1 MAKKEQKEPTKQKSK
16 YNMWQNCCFMVRLAV
31 KTKEKKVPI
40 LCTLT
45 ALLAVA
51 INLTEIT
58 ITPAI
63 IGAVE
68 IHAPLPRLFAV
79 IAGFVLLRMLLIA
92 ASSYVDTNVLYGKI
106 TVRGE
111 LISQVNT
118 KRTTTS
124 YPNTYEEQFQKME
137 AKASDSL
144 NCNSA
149 AGEAIWGTMASLL
162 QNSLG
167 FLIYLVM
174 LSYVNPLLIVI
185 ITATALAGYF
195 LNKSLSGY
203 SYRHREEEE
212 ACIHPINC
220 FASYATDG
228 NMAKDIRLF
237 GMRPWLEEMY
247 TKAWTAYRL
256 FHKRVQTV
264 YLIGGV
270 ADLILSFLRNGFA
283 YAYLIRMVLN
293 DDLSIA
299 MFLLYFAAVGNFSG
313 WIDGILNHL
322 VTLHTQ
328 SLDLS
333 NVREYLEYPE
343 PFRFEEG
350 EPLVP
355 DCGQAYEIRLEDV
368 CFRYQGAES
377 DTLSHVN
384 LTLHP
389 GEKLA
394 VVGPNGA
401 GKTTLIK
408 LLCGFLDPT
417 SGKVLLNGKDIREYN
432 RRDYYKMFSA
442 VFQDFNLLPATVAA
456 NVAQTESD
464 IDLPRVR
471 DCIAMAG
478 LTEKIESLP
487 EQYESL
493 LNRSVYEDATMLS
506 GGETQRLMLARAL
519 YKNAPFVVLDEPTAA
534 L

>member
-195 LNKSLSGY
+195 LNK
-203 SYRHREEEE
+203 
-212 ACIHPINC
+212 
-220 FASYATDG
+220 
-228 NMAKDIRLF
+228 
-237 GMRPWLEEMY
+237 
-247 TKAWTAYRL
+247 
-256 FHKRVQTV
+256 
-264 YLIGGV
+264 
-270 ADLILSFLRNGFA
+270 
-283 YAYLIRMVLN
+283 
-293 DDLSIA
+293 
-299 MFLLYFAAVGNFSG
+299 
-313 WIDGILNHL
+313 
-322 VTLHTQ
+322 
-328 SLDLS
+328 
-333 NVREYLEYPE
+333 
-343 PFRFEEG
+343 
-350 EPLVP
+350 
-355 DCGQAYEIRLEDV
+355 
-368 CFRYQGAES
+368 
-377 DTLSHVN
+377 
-384 LTLHP
+384 
-389 GEKLA
+389 
-394 VVGPNGA
+394 
-401 GKTTLIK
+401 
-408 LLCGFLDPT
+408 
-417 SGKVLLNGKDIREYN
+417 
-432 RRDYYKMFSA
+432 
-442 VFQDFNLLPATVAA
+442 
-456 NVAQTESD
+456 
-464 IDLPRVR
+464 
-471 DCIAMAG
+471 
-478 LTEKIESLP
+478 
-487 EQYESL
+487 
-493 LNRSVYEDATMLS
+493 
-506 GGETQRLMLARAL
+506 
-519 YKNAPFVVLDEPTAA
+519 
-534 L
+534 